1 LIEHE
6 RMKKAFE
13 VYAEQ
18 GAGRSLRKLARQI
31 GVSHGT
37 VRLWSRKFRWTERL
51 DEREREVVKAMAKAS
66 IKVEADTRL
75 RNRQLLQLA
84 LVQIAKKLAEGKVR
98 VTLADLDRL
107 IRLES
112 FLAGQADS
120 RQEVIARDLQGKSLP
135 ELRELLRQEVSDLKS
150 LTETPSEN

>member
-13 VYAEQ
+13 LYAEQ
-18 GAGRSLRKLARQI
+18 GANRSLRKLARKI
-31 GVSHGT
+31 GVSHST
-37 VRLWSRKFRWTERL
+37 VRLWSRKFKWTERL
-51 DEREREVVKAMAKAS
+51 EEREREVVKAMAKAS

-120 RQEVIARDLQGKSLP
+120 RQEVIARDLQGKTLP
-135 ELRELLRQEVSDLKS
+135 ELREMLRQEVSDLQT
-150 LTETPSEN
+150 LTDVPSEN